1 MSNVQTDMS
10 CASRASLR
18 GRRAYVRIVVPEY
31 ECRFPDKGLTRAS
44 DQLHQNAR
52 DHSAA
57 GKTVAG
63 PCSSP
68 PSSVGTKL
76 CAERGDIASQS
87 VAPGPSCAGPQT
99 AYRHLVLENRDN
111 SSVVGFVD
119 HDIADDLTT
128 KEIAGELSD
137 LVAQRQ
143 KQDIVLDLSGVVG
156 VSSTMLEKLLAIA
169 CAMEERGRDFRLCK
183 VGPEVR
189 RILAAKKLDH
199 MFGIEEDR
207 VRASNALS
215 RDRIGGNGVATQLF
229 VSSQSSIPRPK
240 PQVSP
245 RVRAV
250 ARKHLIEPSAK

>member
-1 MSNVQTDMS
+1 MS

-31 ECRFPDKGLTRAS
+31 ECRFPDKGLTR
-44 DQLHQNAR
+44 R
-52 DHSAA
+52 IR
-57 GKTVAG
+57 
-63 PCSSP
+63 P
-68 PSSVGTKL
+68 
-76 CAERGDIASQS
+76 IASKRKGPLCCRKNRCRS
-87 VAPGPSCAGPQT
+87 VQFPTILSRNETVRGAWRHRLAVSCPRPLVVAGPQT

-169 CAMEERGRDFRLCK
+169 CAMEERGRDLRLCK